1 MYLSRVRVRGLRGS
15 VDYPLEV
22 NLPGRFSVIAGPN
35 GGGKTTFSDAVY
47 LGHQEKFPYLPR
59 HSAAAL
65 GPGDR
70 DIEVA
75 YKFETD
81 VAREGPLGLQLQAQS
96 GRSAPGTIAADWA
109 KTMHRSMGAIKT
121 SILAQSTS
129 GVEEKI
135 LLVHLPAWRNPLD
148 ELSRREARVLV
159 ELLRAQQQNRGR
171 GRDLSDLRAHASRLL
186 EDLAT
191 HGVLAG
197 LEDRV
202 GEQLRAL
209 SAGVSRKWPYI
220 RGQVADDRYLAR
232 VLELMLASIDGRASA
247 LPLEVVALGY
257 VNLLHIA
264 VTLAAIP
271 DAAQI
276 AQAAA
281 AANAATADQAPA
293 QATQQPTPQPTA
305 DESAEAERILEQARA
320 ESESAEDSFFP
331 DSPFH
336 VTLLI
341 EEPEAHLHPQL
352 QHSLV
357 RYLRRQVAERP
368 ELQVVLSSHATDI
381 ITSCDPTELVI
392 IRRDDQGRPVS
403 RAIADIPLTKPDE
416 VLRKARLH
424 LDASRS
430 ASLFADRVLLVE
442 GVTEAAVLR
451 ELGWAWSGDDADKQ
465 AFIDA
470 LSIVPMGT
478 KVGPWSVRL
487 LATRGHELVGR
498 VAVLRDSDKDF
509 SEAPNQPSWASD
521 HDSSVLLVEHSHPTL
536 EPQLTELNG
545 DHVGAALAEIGLDV
559 PAELTAEAVR
569 DIFRSTHKEN
579 GVTVKAGPGA
589 SRKGEFAEALAGILR
604 DARHTGNVGV
614 DVPAPYVN
622 IFDFLYADPTPPA
635 PLSAASAGGHGPAP
649 SDAADDSDETKTRE
663 AANLQML
670 KDLDLL

>member
-1 MYLSRVRVRGLRGS
+1 M
-15 VDYPLEV
+15 
-22 NLPGRFSVIAGPN
+22 IAGAN

-47 LGHQEKFPYLPR
+47 LGHPERFPYLPR

-70 DIEVA
+70 DIELE
-75 YKFETD
+75 YKFEAD
-81 VAREGPLGLQLQAQS
+81 AAKEGPLGLQLQAQS
-96 GRSAPGTIAADWA
+96 GRSVPGTVAADWA
-109 KTMHRSMGAIKT
+109 RTLHRSMGSIKT
-121 SILAQSTS
+121 QVLTASAS
-129 GVEEKI
+129 GVEDKI

-171 GRDLSDLRAHASRLL
+171 GRDLSDLRAQASRLL
-186 EDLAT
+186 EQLAT
-191 HGVLAG
+191 HEVLEG

-202 GEQLRAL
+202 GENLRAL
-209 SAGVSRKWPYI
+209 SAGVSRNWPYI
-220 RGQVADDRYLAR
+220 RGQVVDDRYLAR
-232 VLELMLASIDGRASA
+232 VLELMLASVDGRTDA

-271 DAAQI
+271 DATQI
-276 AQAAA
+276 AEASAAAAQAARA
-281 AANAATADQAPA
+281 QPA
-293 QATQQPTPQPTA
+293 GAPTPQQPPPQQAQQTVPPREPTA
-305 DESAEAERILEQARA
+305 EELVEADRVLAQARA
-320 ESESAEDSFFP
+320 ESESVEDSFFP

-357 RYLRRQVAERP
+357 RYLRRQVELRP

-392 IRRDDQGRPVS
+392 IRRDSQGRPLS
-403 RAIADIPLTKPDE
+403 RAVADIPLTARDE

-430 ASLFADRVLLVE
+430 ASLFANRVLLVE
-442 GVTEAAVLR
+442 GVTEVAVLR
-451 ELGWAWSGDDADKQ
+451 ELGWAWADDDEDKQ

-478 KVGPWSVRL
+478 KVGPWAVKL
-487 LATRGHELVGR
+487 LATRHYELCGR

-509 SEAPNQPSWASD
+509 DEEPEQPTWAAD
-521 HDSSVLLVEHSHPTL
+521 HDPDVLLVEHSHPTL
-536 EPQLTELNG
+536 EPQLTELNAAYIEPALQ
-545 DHVGAALAEIGLDV
+545 DVGLEV
-559 PAELTAEAVR
+559 PDEVTPEAVR
-569 DIFRSTHKEN
+569 DIFRGKHKDGGE
-579 GVTVKAGPGA
+579 TVKAGPGA
-589 SRKGEFAEALAGILR
+589 SKKGEFAEALAGRLR
-604 DARHTGNVGV
+604 DARYAGNI
-614 DVPAPYVN
+614 DVHVPDPYVN
-622 IFDFLYADPTPPA
+622 IFEFLYAAPTAPPA
-635 PLSAASAGGHGPAP
+635 SGPTLENAGHG
-649 SDAADDSDETKTRE
+649 ADQTDDTDQATTTGPESSTATKE
-663 AANLQML
+663 LGL
-670 KDLDLL
+670 S